1 MSYLEAAPWMESF
14 EFKEIDRY
22 ALKKRSSK
30 RLDEARW
37 RLVRCLD
44 LFDEI
49 EDRHP
54 EGSLRDELVRAC
66 GMTTG
71 EERERCLTLL
81 RDKIERKIGEA
92 LVC

>member
-14 EFKEIDRY
+14 EFKVIDRY
-22 ALKKRSSK
+22 ALKKRSGK
-30 RLDEARW
+30 KPDEPMR

-49 EDRHP
+49 EGRHP

-66 GMTTG
+66 EMPTG
-71 EERERCLTLL
+71 DQRETCLRVLL
-81 RDKIERKIGEA
+81 AKLGA
-92 LVC
+92 SCAC